1 MRELNGWFSPSGLRR
16 WMGKVSGDA
25 DRIGRE
31 WLLTDGK
38 RLRPMLTATVYTLLK
53 PNEDPKRIAPVAI
66 AVECF
71 HKASLVHDDIE
82 DGDLER
88 YQMPTVHARYGVPS
102 AINAGDW
109 LLGEGYRLLAES
121 PFPVSVRCELLRI
134 AANGHKELA
143 LGQGEELAFCRDPHE
158 ISSQDVFEIY
168 RRKTGAAFEVA
179 MQCGAAAAGLDK
191 KQREALTEFSLNWGT
206 LFQTHD
212 DMDDLCGDSGR
223 RSDIL
228 ALRPTLFLAEA
239 CRSKD
244 AEVRRWISADWK
256 TDRKVR
262 EKLLAA
268 ILHSDISVRVTELCR
283 EHSGRLR
290 KNLQGI
296 RNRRLREFLEKFM
309 PDWMVEA

>member
-1 MRELNGWFSPSGLRR
+1 
-16 WMGKVSGDA
+16 MGKVTGDA
-25 DRIGRE
+25 DQIGRE
-31 WLLTDGK
+31 WLLVDGK

-53 PNEDPKRIAPVAI
+53 PQEDPKRIAPVAI

-82 DGDLER
+82 DGDAER

-109 LLGEGYRLLAES
+109 LLGEGYRLLSES
-121 PFPVSVRCELLRI
+121 PFSVPVRCELLRI

-143 LGQGEELAFCRDPHE
+143 RGQGEELAFCRAPHE
-158 ISSQDVFEIY
+158 ISTEEVFDIY

-191 KQREALTEFSLNWGT
+191 KQREALSEFSLNWGT
-206 LFQTHD
+206 LFQTDD
-212 DMDDLCGDSGR
+212 DMDDLHGETGR

-239 CRSKD
+239 CRSED
-244 AEVRRWISADWK
+244 AEVRRWISADWQ

-262 EKLLAA
+262 EKLLLA
-268 ILHSDISVRVTELCR
+268 ILHSDISDRVMEARR
-283 EHSGRLR
+283 EQVNRLR
-290 KNLQGI
+290 KSLLGI
-296 RNRRLREFLEKFM
+296 RNRRLRDFLEKFM
-309 PDWMVEA
+309 PARSGDA